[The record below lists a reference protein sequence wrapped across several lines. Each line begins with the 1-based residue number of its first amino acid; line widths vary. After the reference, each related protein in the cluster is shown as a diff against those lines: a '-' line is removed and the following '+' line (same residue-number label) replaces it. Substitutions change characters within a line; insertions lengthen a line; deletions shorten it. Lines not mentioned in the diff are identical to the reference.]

1 MCSLKADNSRSEG
14 DAHPT
19 FFFVVLERY
28 VMNREIVHQIL
39 ELGVKHGASDI
50 HLKADE
56 PPSYRM
62 KGSIVAANS
71 PPLSAAQIQ
80 QICELLVPDD
90 IKGRV
95 ESLTDFDGSYEIKGM
110 ARFRMNVYRQK
121 GTLACVMRI
130 IKSTIPPLE
139 KTGLPESAKTIVGFE
154 RGLVL
159 VTGATGSGKTTTLA
173 ALLNE
178 INLTKKAHILTIEDP
193 VEVVYPKGLSTV
205 SQREIGQDS
214 VSFAAALKSALRQ
227 DPDVILIGEMRDQ
240 ETIDVAL
247 KAAETGHL
255 VFATVHTTDATR
267 TIGRLLSVFPPE
279 AQPQIRLR
287 LADALKATISQ
298 RLLLSADGK
307 GRVLAAEVMF
317 VTAIIGDCI
326 RDPAKT
332 GQIKNFIEEGASNY
346 GMQTFD
352 QHLSRLLV
360 EGRIS
365 QEVALD
371 AATSPS
377 DFLRNLNMASGVQ
390 TNGLEIQRGA

>member
-1 MCSLKADNSRSEG
+1 
-14 DAHPT
+14 
-19 FFFVVLERY
+19 
-28 VMNREIVHQIL
+28 MNREIVHQIL

-50 HLKADE
+50 HLKAEE
-56 PPSYRM
+56 PPAYRM
-62 KGSIVAANS
+62 KGSIVPANS
-71 PPLSAAQIQ
+71 PALSREHLY
-80 QICELLVPDD
+80 QICALLLPEDYGD
-90 IKGRV
+90 RIDT
-95 ESLTDFDGSYEIKGM
+95 LTDFDGSYEIKGV
-110 ARFRMNVYRQK
+110 ARFRVNIYRQL

-130 IKSTIPPLE
+130 IKSSIPPLE
-139 KTGLPESAKTIVGFE
+139 KTGLPSSAKSIVEYE

-173 ALLNE
+173 ALINE
-178 INLTKKAHILTIEDP
+178 INLTKKVHILTIEDP
-193 VEVVYPKGLSTV
+193 IEVVYPKGLATL

-255 VFATVHTTDATR
+255 VFATVHTTDAMR
-267 TIGRLLSVFPPE
+267 TIGRLLSVFPAE

-307 GRVLAAEVMF
+307 GRVLAAEIMF
-317 VTAIIGDCI
+317 VTAILADCI

-332 GQIKNFIEEGASNY
+332 GQIKNFIEEGSSNY

-352 QHLSRLLV
+352 QHLSRLLI
-360 EGRIS
+360 EGKIT
-365 QEVALD
+365 QDVAMD

-377 DFLRNLNMASGVQ
+377 DFLRNLNMAGGVAPS
-390 TNGLEIQRGA
+390 GLEIQKGE